1 MNFCMLFKDNKI
13 KDMEHKHHKSTK
25 KMKKIF
31 ENSLFVRVATSN
43 TKLDISLYL
52 FFFINFFFFL
62 YFILSQSIHFCH
74 KYIHYL

>member
-1 MNFCMLFKDNKI
+1 MNNILYFKKLNKYL
-13 KDMEHKHHKSTK
+13 K
-25 KMKKIF
+25 KLIGGNGHEDRCRDF
-31 ENSLFVRVATSN
+31 GRVATSN